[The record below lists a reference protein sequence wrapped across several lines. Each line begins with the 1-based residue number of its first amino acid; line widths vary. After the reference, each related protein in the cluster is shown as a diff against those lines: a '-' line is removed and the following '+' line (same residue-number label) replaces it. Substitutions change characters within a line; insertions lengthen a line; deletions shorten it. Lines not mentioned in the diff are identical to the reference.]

1 MFQKTALSNF
11 VSALLLVGALA
22 VGTAQAQELAKPEL
36 KVGFVPG
43 PYIDGFKAGV
53 APELQKKGYRLRY
66 VEFSTG
72 LEANNAVFKREIDAN
87 VMQHTIFLNSYN
99 ERQKT
104 DLAGIV
110 HVPTPPMGLYSKKH
124 PLGTPIKPGSTVAVP
139 NDPVNLQR
147 ALWVLR
153 DLGLIEIRDS
163 KPIDVTELDVIKNP
177 GGIKIVPLEAAQA
190 PRALD
195 DVDFAAVQ
203 GNFAIYSGL
212 KLTNAF
218 ALEKMT
224 TPYVNVVAVKRG
236 NAESQWAQDI
246 VAGYK
251 SQTFKTAILSDRFYA
266 GFPLPDYLK

>member
-1 MFQKTALSNF
+1 MKTFTLFLSAIVALSIGN
-11 VSALLLVGALA
+11 LPLVR
-22 VGTAQAQELAKPEL
+22 AQQPDKPEL

-53 APELQKKGYRLRY
+53 APELKKRGYQIRY

-72 LEANNAVFKREIDAN
+72 LEANTAVFRNDIDAN
-87 VMQHTIFLNSYN
+87 VMQHTVFLNSFN
-99 ERQKT
+99 ERHNT
-104 DLAGIV
+104 DLVGIV

-124 PLGTPIKPGSTVAVP
+124 ALGTPIRPGSIVAVP

-147 ALWVLR
+147 ALWILR

-163 KPIDVTELDVIKNP
+163 KPIDVTELDVVKNP
-177 GGIKIVPLEAAQA
+177 GGIKIVSLEAAQA

-195 DVDFAAVQ
+195 DVDYAAVQ

-224 TPYVNVVAVKRG
+224 TPYVNVVAVRRG
-236 NAESQWAQDI
+236 NTDTGWARDI
-246 VAGYK
+246 ATAYR
-251 SQTFKTAILSDRFYA
+251 SDTFKTAIRADRFYD
-266 GFPLPDYLK
+266 GFTLPDYFR

>member
-1 MFQKTALSNF
+1 MFKKTVLSNF
-11 VSALLLVGALA
+11 VSAFLLVGALA
-22 VGTAQAQELAKPEL
+22 VGTAQAQEPAKPEL

-53 APELQKKGYRLRY
+53 APELQKKGYRIRY

-72 LEANNAVFKREIDAN
+72 LEANNAVFKGEIDAN

-104 DLAGIV
+104 DLVGIV

-218 ALEKMT
+218 GLEKMT
-224 TPYVNVVAVKRG
+224 TPYINVVAVKRG

-251 SQTFKTAILSDRFYA
+251 SQTFKAAILSDRFYD
-266 GFPLPDYLK
+266 GFTLPDYLK